1 MYIFWASV
9 SNCEPQKNKKKQIF
23 SNRPSRAVYTSD
35 RSATYYLI
43 DDYFL
48 TIFPHS
54 SQDCHHSPPDLNRKT
69 LENKNIEYLLWFV
82 FWQVRGGQIKMVSE
96 GGGGVIIIQLA
107 QFSSEN
113 AHKSPWKVVNNNHN
127 EMESSR
133 ERRLRKVSPF
143 PLALLFLIIRVLKVY
158 TTSYDDEA
166 I

>member
-1 MYIFWASV
+1 
-9 SNCEPQKNKKKQIF
+9 
-23 SNRPSRAVYTSD
+23 
-35 RSATYYLI
+35 
-43 DDYFL
+43 
-48 TIFPHS
+48 
-54 SQDCHHSPPDLNRKT
+54 
-69 LENKNIEYLLWFV
+69 
-82 FWQVRGGQIKMVSE
+82 MVSE